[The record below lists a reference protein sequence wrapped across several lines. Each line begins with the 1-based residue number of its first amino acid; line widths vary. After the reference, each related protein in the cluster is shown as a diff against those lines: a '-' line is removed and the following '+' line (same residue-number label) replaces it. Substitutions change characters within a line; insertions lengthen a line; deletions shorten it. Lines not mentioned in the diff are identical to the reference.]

1 MSVPTGSYDTAYN
14 LTRLYKG
21 IPITDT
27 ERAKAVTDYI
37 AGHLDQDWLTAR
49 CKTTRQLLLSPPA
62 FRHQLV
68 KRAQAAGKR
77 IVLPEGNEPR
87 TIQAAA
93 LCQKRG
99 IANCVLIAK
108 PEEVYNIAKAQG
120 IDLPADLEIIDP
132 DSIRQKYIAPMVE
145 LRKDKGLTEQL
156 AAVQLEDTVVLA
168 TMMLAED

>member
-1 MSVPTGSYDTAYN
+1 MDIGERALKGGLPVMSVPTGSYDTAYN

-21 IPITDT
+21 IPISDT
-27 ERAKAVTDYI
+27 ERAKAVTEYI
-37 AGHLDQDWLTAR
+37 AGYLDQDWLAAR

-68 KRAQAAGKR
+68 KRAQAANKR

-93 LCQKRG
+93 ICQKRG
-99 IANCVLIAK
+99 IARCVLIAK
-108 PEEVYNIAKAQG
+108 PDEVHSIAKAQG

-132 DSIRQKYIAPMVE
+132 TASVSNILHRWLSCAKTKV
-145 LRKDKGLTEQL
+145 
-156 AAVQLEDTVVLA
+156 
-168 TMMLAED
+168 